1 MRRTVLLGLVFAL
14 LVVMAFSSAV
24 FAHNGKGPGNGT
36 GTGVCTVTPVP
47 VQTCQ
52 DLNGDGVCGKP

>member
-1 MRRTVLLGLVFAL
+1 MKRIVMLGMVFAL
-14 LVVMAFSSAV
+14 LVVMAFSTAGL
-24 FAHNGKGPGNGT
+24 AHNGKGPGDGT

-47 VQTCQ
+47 ACQ